1 VRTGTIGRRRGADR
15 VEALAS
21 ERPGDTALL
30 LRIRA
35 DDASALDQLL
45 ERYWAQVYRY
55 ALRRTGS
62 ADAAA
67 DLAQDVFCRIW
78 ERRAVWRP
86 DGSVRAL
93 LFRLARNA
101 AVTQHRRRHARERA
115 SGVFAH
121 LQGGRSA
128 PSVTA
133 GDTADLRTALE
144 RAIAALPLRR
154 REVFQLRML
163 DDLSYDEIAETM
175 GTSRQTVANQLHRA
189 LATLRER
196 LGHLLD

>member
-1 VRTGTIGRRRGADR
+1 M
-15 VEALAS
+15 EALAT
-21 ERPGDTALL
+21 ERPGDGVLL

-45 ERYWAQVYRY
+45 ERYWSQIYRY

-67 DLAQDVFCRIW
+67 DIAQDVFCRVW
-78 ERRAVWRP
+78 ERRATWRP

-101 AVTQHRRRHARERA
+101 AVSQHRRHYARERA
-115 SGVFAH
+115 ALVFAH
-121 LQGGRSA
+121 LHGGRTA
-128 PSVTA
+128 PAA
-133 GDTADLRTALE
+133 GIDIEDLRTALE

-189 LATLRER
+189 LTTLRER

>member
-1 VRTGTIGRRRGADR
+1 M
-15 VEALAS
+15 EALAPD
-21 ERPGDTALL
+21 RPGDAALL

-35 DDASALDQLL
+35 DDATALEQLL
-45 ERYWAQVYRY
+45 ERYWTQVYRY

-78 ERRAVWRP
+78 ERRSAWRP
-86 DGSVRAL
+86 EGSVRGL
-93 LFRLARNA
+93 LFRLARNT
-101 AVTQHRRRHARERA
+101 AVSQHRRGFARERA
-115 SGVFAH
+115 SLAFAH
-121 LQGGRSA
+121 LQGGRSSPA
-128 PSVTA
+128 PA
-133 GDTADLRTALE
+133 DTADLRKALE
-144 RAIAALPLRR
+144 RAIAALPSRR

-175 GTSRQTVANQLHRA
+175 GTSRQTVANQLSRA

-196 LGHLLD
+196 LAHLLD